1 MRSLNIKSLKRDV
14 ERNVLM
20 ILLVSVLGQIIVGSL
35 IPFSLSNKIYKIKI
49 SFCGRLFKKK
59 HVLNILVYNE
69 SPFWYLHIQFYKYTY
84 ALKLICFDDKIWN
97 ALW

>member
-69 SPFWYLHIQFYKYTY
+69 SPF
-84 ALKLICFDDKIWN
+84 
-97 ALW
+97 